1 MRAGRSVGAVV
12 AIATVG
18 ASVALGAQQP
28 VVVRPG
34 LTLDEP
40 VGEAMGWT
48 QRVQVSR
55 SIR

>member
-40 VGEAMGWT
+40 VGEAKGWT